1 MTTVK
6 IDKGVPVPPPHRN
19 KGAPAKWP
27 WRDME
32 PGDSFFAPGYVQALA
47 QRTVDKERLL
57 SISTIK
63 RTIPGTSWTTRLV
76 TEDGVRG
83 VRVWRRT

>member
-1 MTTVK
+1 MTVK
-6 IDKGVPVPPPHRN
+6 IDKGVPVPPAK
-19 KGAPAKWP
+19 KGGSVCRWP
-27 WRDME
+27 WHDMS

-47 QRTVDKERLL
+47 QRTVDKERIL
-57 SISTIK
+57 TIGGGK
-63 RTIPGTSWTTRLV
+63 RTRLGTSWATRLV